1 LRVESS
7 EQRVLKS
14 YALDFRLCAL
24 PRFYFHM
31 ETYDV
36 IIIGA
41 GSIGLPTSFFLAKE
55 KLKVLVIDE
64 LPSAGQGQNKSAIGG
79 VRATHSDPAKI
90 QTCQLSL
97 RVFSQWKEEYGDD
110 LHFQMGGYCFP
121 AYTETQEKSFKE
133 LLITQK
139 KYGLNIDWLEAEEV
153 RKLLPGINPHEL
165 RGGTYSP
172 EDGNLSPIL
181 TAKAFFDHAKRL
193 GVTFKFNEKIV
204 GIENGEGQGARVKTE
219 KGSYLGGAVI
229 NAAGTKA
236 SEVGKLM
243 GAELPVLPDSHEGG
257 VTEPVMPFLEPLVVD
272 TREVPG
278 SKNIYFYQE
287 KDGHIVFCLTPEPI
301 IPGFDRDSTSG
312 FLPQIAR
319 RMINLFPK
327 FRNIK
332 VRRVWR
338 GLYPMT
344 PDGVPIVDKIKGTNG
359 FYVAVGFCGQGF
371 MLGPGIA
378 LNLVSLI
385 TKGRPL
391 LPENIFRGFS
401 LYRDY
406 TLTSETLK

>member
-1 LRVESS
+1 M
-7 EQRVLKS
+7 
-14 YALDFRLCAL
+14 A
-24 PRFYFHM
+24 
-31 ETYDV
+31 TYDV

-64 LPSAGQGQNKSAIGG
+64 LPSAGQGQNKTAIGG

-97 RVFSQWKEEYGDD
+97 KVFSEWKEEYGDD
-110 LHFQMGGYCFP
+110 IHFQMGGYCFP
-121 AYTETQEKSFKE
+121 AYTESQEKAFKE
-133 LLITQK
+133 LLATQK
-139 KYGLNIDWLEAEEV
+139 KHGLNIDWLEANEI
-153 RKLLPGINPHEL
+153 RTILPGINPLEL

-172 EDGNLSPIL
+172 EDGNLSPIMAARAL
-181 TAKAFFDHAKRL
+181 HNHAKRL
-193 GVTFKFNEKIV
+193 GVSFKFDEKVVEI
-204 GIENGEGQGARVKTE
+204 GSCGGQGARIKTE
-219 KGSYLGGAVI
+219 KGSYSGGAVI
-229 NAAGTKA
+229 NAAGACA
-236 SEVGKLM
+236 SEVGKMM
-243 GAELPVLPDSHEGG
+243 GVELPVLPDSHEGG
-257 VTEPVMPFLEPLVVD
+257 VTEPVKPFFKPLVVD

-278 SKNIYFYQE
+278 SKNVYFYQE
-287 KDGHIVFCLTPEPI
+287 RDGHIVFCLTPEPI
-301 IPGFDRDSTSG
+301 IPGLNRDSTSG
-312 FLPQIAR
+312 FLPQVAR

-327 FRNIK
+327 LENIK

-344 PDGVPIVDKIKGTNG
+344 PDGVPIVDKVKETSG

-378 LNLVSLI
+378 LNLASLI

-391 LPENIFRGFS
+391 LPDDIFESFS

-406 TLTSETLK
+406 TLSSEALK